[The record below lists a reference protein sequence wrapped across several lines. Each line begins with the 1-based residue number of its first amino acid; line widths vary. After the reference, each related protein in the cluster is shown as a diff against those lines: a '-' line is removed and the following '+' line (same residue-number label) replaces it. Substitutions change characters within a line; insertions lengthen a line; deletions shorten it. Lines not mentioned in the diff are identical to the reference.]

1 MEGVQRC
8 DVGRVVLVA
17 GNHSYFCIWMADECW
32 VILAR
37 PVAVYSCF
45 DKNLKA
51 YATIPICIMGIDS
64 SSLLD

>member
-17 GNHSYFCIWMADECW
+17 GNQSCFCRWMADKCW

-37 PVAVYSCF
+37 ALAVYSCF
-45 DKNLKA
+45 DNNLKA
-51 YATIPICIMGIDS
+51 YATIPICIMVIDS
-64 SSLLD
+64 SSLLG

>member
-1 MEGVQRC
+1 VEGVQRC

-17 GNHSYFCIWMADECW
+17 GNQSCFCRWTADKCW

-37 PVAVYSCF
+37 PVAVY
-45 DKNLKA
+45 DDNLKA

-64 SSLLD
+64 SSLLG